1 MPPMV
6 KQQRGPL
13 LAFKIA
19 LTSLIMVNVVGLIA
33 QFPTNSFVSRGNE
46 PWQMFFFTFVPQN
59 WAFFTKD
66 PQSENLFVYSAER
79 NYSSLLKTPQNKRE
93 NLWGVSRDQRAQ
105 GPEVARLAAEIPN
118 SAWVKCDSDETSCLD
133 SALDQERPQATIP
146 NTALESSLCG
156 KMIFGLGVPTP
167 WSYRNL
173 VEDKN
178 RLTRASYVEVVCQ

>member
-19 LTSLIMVNVVGLIA
+19 LTFLIMVNVVGLIA

-79 NYSSLLKTPQNKRE
+79 NYSSLLKTDRVRFLVPVGR
-93 NLWGVSRDQRAQ
+93 VSGTGCACI
-105 GPEVARLAAEIPN
+105 G
-118 SAWVKCDSDETSCLD
+118 
-133 SALDQERPQATIP
+133 
-146 NTALESSLCG
+146 
-156 KMIFGLGVPTP
+156 
-167 WSYRNL
+167 YRG
-173 VEDKN
+173 
-178 RLTRASYVEVVCQ
+178 

>member
-1 MPPMV
+1 MV

-79 NYSSLLKTPQNKRE
+79 NYSSLLKTPRINAKTYGECQGTRE
-93 NLWGVSRDQRAQ
+93 LR
-105 GPEVARLAAEIPN
+105 
-118 SAWVKCDSDETSCLD
+118 
-133 SALDQERPQATIP
+133 
-146 NTALESSLCG
+146 
-156 KMIFGLGVPTP
+156 GLKLLGWRQKYPIL
-167 WSYRNL
+167 RG
-173 VEDKN
+173 
-178 RLTRASYVEVVCQ
+178 